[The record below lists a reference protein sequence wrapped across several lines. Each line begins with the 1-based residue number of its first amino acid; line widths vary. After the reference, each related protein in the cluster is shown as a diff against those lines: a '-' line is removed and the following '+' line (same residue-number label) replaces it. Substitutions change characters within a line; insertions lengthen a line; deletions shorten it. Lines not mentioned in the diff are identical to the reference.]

1 MYVGNLEYYQGI
13 DLLLEG
19 FQHAVGRV
27 PHARLVIVGGQEDDI
42 IRYRARAAELGIRPA
57 VHFLGPRPVSA
68 LAELL
73 GEADVLVSPRLKGLN
88 TPMKIYSYLDSGT
101 AVLATKLRTHTQVL
115 DERTA
120 LLVDPEPVALGDG
133 LATLLAN
140 PSLRR
145 RLAREAKE
153 YVQREFTPEAAGRKL
168 DAFYT
173 SIEAL
178 AAGGRA

>member
-1 MYVGNLEYYQGI
+1 MRRDLTLLTGRVH
-13 DLLLEG
+13 DLLVIGGGIHGACVAWDAALRG
-19 FQHAVGRV
+19 LAV
-27 PHARLVIVGGQEDDI
+27 ALVERD
-42 IRYRARAAELGIRPA
+42 
-57 VHFLGPRPVSA
+57 
-68 LAELL
+68 ELL
-73 GEADVLVSPRLKGLN
+73 GEAEVLVSPRLKGLN
-88 TPMKIYSYLDSGT
+88 TPMTIYSYLDSGT

-168 DAFYT
+168 DAFYA
-173 SIEAL
+173 SIESL
-178 AAGGRA
+178 AAGGRGCRPQSRLGGR